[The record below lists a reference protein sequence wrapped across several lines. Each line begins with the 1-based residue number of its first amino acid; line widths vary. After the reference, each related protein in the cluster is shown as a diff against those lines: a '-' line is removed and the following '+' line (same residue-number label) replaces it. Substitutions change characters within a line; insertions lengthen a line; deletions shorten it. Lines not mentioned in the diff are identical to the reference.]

1 MAYKDTVDPHS
12 ESTRQV
18 WAAEQIPQ
26 LITTQQAMFLMK
38 VNNVAR
44 FSRLMSAN
52 GLTIYRD
59 SQFPTAKFY
68 LKEDVVRLSKIDKRK
83 LIRPEKGLPRLKIYN
98 FESLAPG
105 WTCEDFMHAWGNGD
119 HWKVVIEL
127 IERAPSLQ
135 RLSGSDAR
143 GLLLI
148 LLDKSEGL
156 VSSRSRYEKRIFL
169 DEVLKITADQST
181 QNKLAKIV
189 RNFYNS
195 TYIGIYEPSIV
206 VAVIY
211 ELLLTKPPT
220 S

>member
-1 MAYKDTVDPHS
+1 MAYKDTVDPYS

-83 LIRPEKGLPRLKIYN
+83 LIRPEKGLPRLKIYT

-135 RLSGSDAR
+135 GLSGSDAR

-156 VSSRSRYEKRIFL
+156 VSSKSRYEKRIFL

-181 QNKLAKIV
+181 RNKLAKIV